1 MATSNFYSANCSRYF
16 VIGTAKY
23 YTQDDIDDNEL
34 DQSLL
39 GEYDPDGTEVVYEY
53 ERESILEGLEAIG
66 WQAGDDDTLAEY
78 TATFRYAGC
87 EFSLELQTKINPG
100 YYEGACMDFDGALFV
115 YDNNGYE
122 VGEYDVFGR
131 YAANEDDVRADN
143 WTGNQGLSNMQA
155 RNIVQYIRSFVSRQ
169 RKQAEEVFSR
179 FAEYELT
186 LAGRFNDGSSLYN
199 KVEKRL
205 CES

>member
-16 VIGTAKY
+16 VIGMAKY
-23 YTQDDIDDNEL
+23 YTQNDIEDNEL

-39 GEYDPDGTEVVYEY
+39 GEYDPDTTEIEYEY
-53 ERESILEGLEAIG
+53 ERENILEGLEAVG
-66 WQAGDDDTLAEY
+66 WQAGDGDTLAEY

-87 EFSLELQTKINPG
+87 EFSIELQAKINSG
-100 YYEGACMDFDGALFV
+100 YYEGACMDLDGTLFV
-115 YDNNGYE
+115 CDNNGDA

-179 FAEYELT
+179 FAEYELI

>member
-1 MATSNFYSANCSRYF
+1 MATSNFNMENCSRYF

-23 YTQDDIDDNEL
+23 YTQNDIDDNEL

-39 GEYDPDGTEVVYEY
+39 GEFDPEGTEVEYEY
-53 ERESILEGLEAIG
+53 ERESILEGLRAVG

-87 EFSLELQTKINPG
+87 EFSLELQAKINPG
-100 YYEGACMDFDGALFV
+100 YYEGACMDFDGALSV
-115 YDNNGYE
+115 CDNNGDE
-122 VGEYDVFGR
+122 VGEYEVFGR
-131 YAANEDDVRADN
+131 YAANEDDVCSDN

-169 RKQAEEVFSR
+169 RKRAEEVFSR

-186 LAGRFNDGSSLYN
+186 VAGRCNDGSSLYN

-205 CES
+205 CEA